1 MSEAN
6 KDLVRGYY
14 RDVMNMG
21 QGDTV
26 EFDKYV
32 SSEAVLHNAY
42 PSEPVDAEAWK
53 SRVGIFTTSFSDVE
67 ITLEDLI
74 AEGDKVVTQMIFR
87 GTHTGEFLGIAPTG
101 KRIAADEIQF
111 MRMKDGMIVERR
123 SVIDMISLL
132 VQIGASDIPDTYKG
146 SSIPGT

>member
-6 KDLVRGYY
+6 KDLARSYY

-26 EFDKYV
+26 AFDKYV
-32 SSEAVLHNAY
+32 SSDAVLHNAY

-53 SRVGIFTTSFSDVE
+53 NRVRIFTTSFSDVE

-87 GTHTGEFLGIAPTG
+87 GTHTGEFLGIQPTG
-101 KRIAADEIQF
+101 KRVAVDEIQI
-111 MRMKDGMIVERR
+111 MRIEAGRIVERR
-123 SVIDMISLL
+123 SVLDMISLL
-132 VQIGASDIPDTYKG
+132 VQIGATEIPDVYKG